1 MPTTLRFSLRTVRSG
16 FTLTELL
23 VAATLLIAVLS
34 VAAQLTVRTDRLR
47 QDVRREQI
55 ALDEL
60 ATQLD
65 RLLAADPPQ
74 RSELLANLTP
84 GQQIAHVLP
93 GARLVGEEVRDDAGR
108 RLVLELSWKQAA
120 GAKPLTL
127 VGWIDPWTDRSDET
141 APSEIAP

>member
-60 ATQLD
+60 ANQLD
-65 RLLAADPPQ
+65 RILAADRPQ
-74 RSELLANLTP
+74 RTCPALTP
-84 GQQIAHVLP
+84 PPPRPPPILRKIPQRFGP
-93 GARLVGEEVRDDAGR
+93 
-108 RLVLELSWKQAA
+108 AA
-120 GAKPLTL
+120 GA
-127 VGWIDPWTDRSDET
+127 
-141 APSEIAP
+141 